1 MYHANSDQKRTGVDI
16 LISDKVGFK
25 TILLPETSMFYNNK
39 RVSPLRHNNY
49 IYEPKNRA
57 LKHIKQK
64 MTEVKGKQIIQ
75 HSNFNNGY
83 NN

>member
-1 MYHANSDQKRTGVDI
+1 
-16 LISDKVGFK
+16 
-25 TILLPETSMFYNNK
+25 MFYNNK
-39 RVSPLRHNNY
+39 RVSPLRHNNC

-75 HSNFNNGY
+75 YSNFNNGY